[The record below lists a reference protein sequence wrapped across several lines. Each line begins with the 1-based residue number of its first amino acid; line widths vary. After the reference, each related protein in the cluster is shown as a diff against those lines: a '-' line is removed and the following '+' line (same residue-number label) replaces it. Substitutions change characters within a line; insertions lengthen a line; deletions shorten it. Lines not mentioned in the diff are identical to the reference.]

1 MNPVAPGRRATWLP
15 FLVLLLTL
23 GGILRL
29 VNLNAPPMD
38 FQPTRQMRNSLVAR
52 AIYFDALPRADPQ
65 KVALAESFRRAV
77 GQYEPPI
84 MEWMVGHAFLL
95 TGGETFAV
103 PRILGTVFWLAAGL
117 ALFGLAR
124 RIASPVAALASLAYY
139 LVLPFAVQ
147 ASRSFQPDPL
157 MTASFVGGL
166 YFIYR
171 WTEEQKWEWAILAAV
186 LAGFAILVKV
196 VIVFLIAAV
205 AVAAVLLALGRRFWR
220 SAQVWTMFGVMT
232 LPAFAYYVLG
242 TPGRSTEYFFAWTVD
257 LVRLIG
263 SVHFYADWLGF
274 VGSLFGLT
282 IVFLS
287 LLGTLLAPP
296 RGRWLLLSLWL
307 GYFIYGL
314 TLPFQMVT
322 HSYYHIQ
329 LVPLVALGLAPAIE
343 ALVARASPLRSAWRA
358 ALFVPIAAFL
368 GYQSWAARS
377 VLVQEDFS
385 HIPVFWE
392 SVAAALPQNADVI
405 ALTQD
410 YGFDLM
416 YWGWRKVDLWPLATN
431 LAAFRNSDRDLASR
445 FSQLVDGD
453 RYFLVTSGSQ
463 LESQPELRSILDG
476 YEVVA
481 QGQGYSLYDLQSPR

>member
-1 MNPVAPGRRATWLP
+1 MNRPTQGSQAIWLP
-15 FLVLLLTL
+15 SLILLLVL

-52 AIYFDALPRADPQ
+52 AIYYEALPGADPQ

-84 MEWMVGHAFLL
+84 TEWMVGHAFLL
-95 TGGETFAV
+95 TGEETFAV
-103 PRILGTVFWLAAGL
+103 PRILGMLFWLAAGI
-117 ALFGLAR
+117 ALFDLAR
-124 RIASPVAALASLAYY
+124 RISSPAAGLVSLAYY

-166 YFIYR
+166 YFLYR
-171 WTEEQKWEWAILAAV
+171 WTQEQKWQWALLAAV
-186 LAGFAILVKV
+186 LAGFAVLVKV
-196 VIVFLIAAV
+196 VIVFLIAPA

-220 SAQVWTMFGVMT
+220 SPQVWAMFGVMT

-282 IVFLS
+282 ILLLAV
-287 LLGTLLAPP
+287 LGTLLAPP
-296 RGRWLLLSLWL
+296 RARWILVSLWF

-329 LVPLVALGLAPAIE
+329 LIPLVALGLAPAID
-343 ALVARASPLRSAWRA
+343 ALVARASALGRVWRVVF
-358 ALFVPIAAFL
+358 LVPVLVFL

-377 VLVQEDFS
+377 VLVREDYS
-385 HIPVFWE
+385 QVPSFWQT
-392 SVAAALPQNADVI
+392 VAAALPQNADVI

-431 LAAFRNSDRDLASR
+431 LAAFRNSGRDLASR

-453 RYFLVTSGSQ
+453 RFFLVTSGAQ
-463 LESQPELRSILDG
+463 LESQPELRSILAG
-476 YEVVA
+476 YAVAA
-481 QGQGYSLYDLQSPR
+481 QGPGFTLYDLQSPR

>member
-1 MNPVAPGRRATWLP
+1 MNALTHSRRARWLP
-15 FLVLLLTL
+15 FLILLMLL

-29 VNLNAPPMD
+29 VNLDAPPMD

-52 AIYFDALPRADPQ
+52 AIYYHALPGADPET
-65 KVALAESFRRAV
+65 VALAESFRRAV

-84 MEWMVGHAFLL
+84 TEWIVGHTFLL

-103 PRILGTVFWLAAGL
+103 PRILGMVVWLAAGL
-117 ALFGLAR
+117 ALFDLAR
-124 RIASPVAALASLAYY
+124 RIASPSAALLALAYY

-147 ASRSFQPDPL
+147 ASRSFQPDPM
-157 MTASFVGGL
+157 MTASFVGGV
-166 YFIYR
+166 YFLYR
-171 WTEEQKWEWAILAAV
+171 WTEEQKWQWAILAAA
-186 LAGFAILVKV
+186 LAAFAILVKV

-220 SAQVWTMFGVMT
+220 SAQVWAMFGVMT

-296 RGRWLLLSLWL
+296 RARWILVSLWL
-307 GYFIYGL
+307 GYLVYGL

-329 LVPLVALGLAPAIE
+329 LVPLVALGLAPALDAVVVRAKDLGRPWQV
-343 ALVARASPLRSAWRA
+343 ALV
-358 ALFVPIAAFL
+358 VPVLAFL

-377 VLVQEDFS
+377 VLVQEDYS
-385 HIPVFWE
+385 QVPAFWE

-453 RYFLVTSGSQ
+453 RYFLVTSGAQ
-463 LESQPELRSILDG
+463 LENQPELRSILDG
-476 YEVVA
+476 YEVAA
-481 QGQGYSLYDLQSPR
+481 QGPGYMLYDLQSPR

>member
-1 MNPVAPGRRATWLP
+1 MIRLTHGGQATSLP
-15 FLVLLLTL
+15 ILVLLMIL

-52 AIYFDALPRADPQ
+52 AIYFDALPGADPH

-84 MEWMVGHAFLL
+84 TEWVVGHTFLL

-103 PRILGTVFWLAAGL
+103 PRILGMIFWLVAGL
-117 ALFGLAR
+117 ALFDLAR
-124 RIASPVAALASLAYY
+124 RIASPAAALVSLAYY

-157 MTASFVGGL
+157 MTASFVGGV
-166 YFIYR
+166 YFLYR
-171 WTEEQKWEWAILAAV
+171 WTEEQKWQWAILAAV

-196 VIVFLIAAV
+196 VIVFLIASV
-205 AVAAVLLALGRRFWR
+205 AVAAVLLVVGRRFWR
-220 SAQVWTMFGVMT
+220 SAQVWVMFAVMT

-263 SVHFYADWLGF
+263 SLHFYADWLGF

-282 IVFLS
+282 ILFLS
-287 LLGTLLAPP
+287 LLGTLLAP
-296 RGRWLLLSLWL
+296 RRARWLLVSLWL

-329 LVPLVALGLAPAIE
+329 LIPLAALGLAPAID
-343 ALVARASPLRSAWRA
+343 AIMVRAKELSRPWRA
-358 ALFVPIAAFL
+358 VLLVPVLTFL

-377 VLVQEDFS
+377 VLVQEDYS
-385 HIPVFWE
+385 HVPLFWQ

-431 LAAFRNSDRDLASR
+431 LAAFRNSDRDLAAR

-453 RYFLVTSGSQ
+453 RFFLVTSGAQ
-463 LESQPELRSILDG
+463 LESQPELRTILDG
-476 YEVVA
+476 YAVAA
-481 QGQGYSLYDLQSPR
+481 QGQGYTLYDLQSPR

>member
-1 MNPVAPGRRATWLP
+1 MNPLARGRRAAWLP
-15 FLVLLLTL
+15 CLILLLVL

-29 VNLNAPPMD
+29 LNLNAPPMD

-52 AIYFDALPRADPQ
+52 ALYYDALPGADPQ
-65 KVALAESFRRAV
+65 KVLLAESFGRAV

-84 MEWMVGHAFLL
+84 TEWLVGHAFLL

-103 PRILGTVFWLAAGL
+103 PRIFGLVFWLAAGL
-117 ALFGLAR
+117 ALFDLAR
-124 RIASPVAALASLAYY
+124 RISSPISALVSLAYY

-157 MTASFVGGL
+157 MTASFVAGL
-166 YFIYR
+166 YFLYR
-171 WTEEQKWEWAILAAV
+171 WIEEQTWRWAMLAGV
-186 LAGFAILVKV
+186 LGGFAILVKV
-196 VIVFLIAAV
+196 VIVFLIAPA

-220 SAQVWTMFGVMT
+220 SNQVRVMALVMA
-232 LPAFAYYVLG
+232 LPALTYYVLG
-242 TPGRSTEYFFAWTVD
+242 NPGRSTEYFFAWTVD

-263 SVHFYADWLGF
+263 SPHFYADWLGF

-287 LLGTLLAPP
+287 VVGTLLAP
-296 RGRWLLLSLWL
+296 RKARWVLLSLWI
-307 GYFIYGL
+307 GYVMYGL
-314 TLPFQMVT
+314 TLPFQMTT

-329 LVPLVALGLAPAIE
+329 LIPLVALGLAPVVNAIE
-343 ALVARASPLRSAWRA
+343 VRA
-358 ALFVPIAAFL
+358 ASLRRGWQGALLLPVLAFL
-368 GYQSWAARS
+368 GYESWAARS
-377 VLVQEDFS
+377 VLVQDDFS
-385 HIPVFWE
+385 HVPAFWE
-392 SVAAALPQNADVI
+392 SVAAVLPQNSDVI

-431 LAAFRNSDRDLASR
+431 LAAFKNSDRDLGAR

-453 RYFLVTSGSQ
+453 RFFLVTSGAQ
-463 LESQPELRSILDG
+463 LESQPELRRILDG
-476 YEVVA
+476 YTVVA
-481 QGQGYSLYDLQSPR
+481 SGPGFSLYDLQSPR

>member
-1 MNPVAPGRRATWLP
+1 MRPVTPVVRGTWSP
-15 FLVLLLTL
+15 FLVLLLIL
-23 GGILRL
+23 GGSLRL
-29 VNLNAPPMD
+29 INLNAPPMD

-52 AIYFDALPRADPQ
+52 AIYYHALPGADPQ

-84 MEWMVGHAFLL
+84 TEWMVGHTFLL

-103 PRILGTVFWLAAGL
+103 PRILGMVFWLAAGL
-117 ALFGLAR
+117 ALFGVAR

-166 YFIYR
+166 YFLFR
-171 WTEEQKWEWAILAAV
+171 WTDEQKWQWAILAAV

-205 AVAAVLLALGRRFWR
+205 AVAAVLLVLGWRFWR
-220 SAQVWTMFGVMT
+220 SAQVWAMLGVMA
-232 LPAFAYYVLG
+232 LPAFAYYALG
-242 TPGRSTEYFFAWTVD
+242 TPGRSTEYFLAWTVD

-296 RGRWLLLSLWL
+296 RARWLLLSLWL

-343 ALVARASPLRSAWRA
+343 ALLVRARALRSSWRA
-358 ALFVPIAAFL
+358 ALFVPILAFL
-368 GYQSWAARS
+368 AYQSWAARS

-385 HIPVFWE
+385 HVSAFWE
-392 SVAAALPQNADVI
+392 SVAAVLPQNADVI

-431 LAAFRNSDRDLASR
+431 LASFRNSDRDLASR

-453 RYFLVTSGSQ
+453 RFFLVTSGSQ
-463 LESQPELRSILDG
+463 LDSQPELRGILDG
-476 YEVVA
+476 YEMVA

>member
-1 MNPVAPGRRATWLP
+1 MLRRGPTWLP
-15 FLVLLLTL
+15 FLILLLLL
-23 GGILRL
+23 GGVLRL

-52 AIYFDALPRADPQ
+52 AIYYDSLPGADPE

-84 MEWMVGHAFLL
+84 TEWIVGHAFLL

-103 PRILGTVFWLAAGL
+103 PRILGTIFWLAAGL
-117 ALFGLAR
+117 ALFGVAR
-124 RIASPVAALASLAYY
+124 RMTSATAALVSSAYF
-139 LVLPFAVQ
+139 LVLPFGVE

-157 MTASFVGGL
+157 MTAAFVGGL
-166 YFIYR
+166 YFLYR
-171 WTEEQKWEWAILAAV
+171 WTEEQTWRWAILAAV

-205 AVAAVLLALGRRFWR
+205 AVATVLLVLGRRFWR
-220 SAQVWTMFGVMT
+220 SSQVWVMFGVMT

-242 TPGRSTEYFFAWTVD
+242 TPGRSTEYFLAWTVD

-296 RGRWLLLSLWL
+296 RARWLLVSLWL
-307 GYFIYGL
+307 GYFVYGL
-314 TLPFQMVT
+314 TLPFQMVS
-322 HSYYHIQ
+322 HNYYHIQ
-329 LVPLVALGLAPAIE
+329 LIPLVALGLAPAID
-343 ALVARASPLRSAWRA
+343 ALVVRARELSRPWRA
-358 ALFVPIAAFL
+358 VLLVPVVTFL
-368 GYQSWAARS
+368 SYQAWAARS
-377 VLVQEDFS
+377 VLVQEDYS
-385 HIPVFWE
+385 HVPEFWQ
-392 SVAAALPQNADVI
+392 SVAAALPQNTDVI

-431 LAAFRNSDRDLASR
+431 LAAFKNSDRDLASR

-453 RYFLVTSGSQ
+453 RYFLVTSGAQ

-476 YEVVA
+476 YAILA
-481 QGQGYSLYDLQSPR
+481 QGQGYTLYDLQSPR